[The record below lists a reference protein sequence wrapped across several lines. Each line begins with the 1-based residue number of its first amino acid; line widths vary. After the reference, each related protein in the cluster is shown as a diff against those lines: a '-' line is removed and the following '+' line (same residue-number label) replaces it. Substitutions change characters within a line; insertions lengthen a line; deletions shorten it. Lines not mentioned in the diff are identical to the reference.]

1 MKLQK
6 SVSKTSIQ
14 CEGCKFINEC
24 PYLDKS
30 ECFQFNSAEIA
41 KSNLEDLNNEETED

>member
-6 SVSKTSIQ
+6 PVSKPSIQ

-24 PYLDKS
+24 PYIDES